1 MSLVKHNN
9 IWKRIETIKVRR
21 DGAWV
26 DYTSVYA
33 WYSKDSI
40 SAWYEIDIDATPVG
54 PAINVWQIYADDPD
68 ADTLEEVG
76 LSFLSLDKPFIG
88 FLSGQS
94 ETLENQADLER
105 LVTTLDDVAAFK
117 WSKVEGKQGEKG
129 EDGSFVSFIFRN
141 AINQPNTPTG
151 GTYDGSVET
160 FPDNTTD
167 RPNFTNGLITW
178 VSKTRYYKLGNAWS
192 NNGWSEFSEYVI
204 KGGKGDKG
212 EGGDAA
218 PEKFSWTVYSDSQT
232 SGAIYTSNDPRRLFI
247 GVVHNNST
255 INPATGPNDHG
266 IYTWSLGL
274 NVIDLRE
281 SDYLFN
287 KLGADN
293 INVTELFA
301 EQILASGFI
310 KYQGASQASV
320 ILGGESTG
328 PLFQTKNTNGV
339 DSFTI
344 SRAGSVSFDATGIR
358 PGTINFNAL
367 SQQAI
372 ESLVGQT
379 GTPTPDSGGSKSV
392 SFEASAAIS
401 KTLDILKHGSNTI
414 KLSVY
419 GSMSRNSSTP
429 NGDATA
435 RVTVNEKIGNGSFQ
449 EARTDLVTA
458 GEFQDGDTY
467 WVDWNYDV
475 EFTRNPTADND
486 VTYEIVLSAFNNWG
500 PFKGAFSLIAEETA
514 VGSGGGGS
522 SDELDGQN
530 GAYYLNYD
538 NFTGRPNVQ
547 EIKFGAGAAVND
559 EAHIEWLGGNNA
571 GFLRFSTSDDSG
583 SEYMQFGDYDNGDKG
598 GAFTQWLQMYRGQAS
613 FNGNVSAS
621 TFTGNLTG
629 NASSAGDLLTKGRV
643 DASTGRSTKGDL
655 THYSSY
661 TKAGKPPGMSYPYHL
676 QATSGREGFEIA
688 ADWISQS
695 PSRMAFRTLRDTT
708 DNWSN
713 WVNIYNDNHHP
724 QADNATKLNNQLE
737 SYYDQRRYNLDDNF
751 LGGYYSSGGP
761 EKPNDAIFGKGKLK
775 LAMLNSSQMGF
786 SGDYW
791 QDVLWISAYNG
802 GDVKSS
808 SALAFSKGSGI
819 PQMHLL
825 NQNYDSASW
834 GTAYQFLHSG
844 NWKGYA
850 PTKTGEGASGNWNI
864 RAERVYVRTSSD
876 NNFYDVMWNAGENI
890 YSSPQVE
897 IRPSDG
903 YFRAPTIQATTLKVG
918 NGDDGYFFSDTN
930 GRTAFKGGDFYI
942 QDIPNAYNYAARNH
956 HGASSGCE
964 QLFRGNKL
972 YGNNWSIET
981 NGKIY
986 GIDCVA
992 TSDRRLKDK
1001 LVKITDPIGKL
1012 SKINGYTFE
1021 WLKNP
1026 GERVAHTMAQEV
1038 RKVYP
1043 EAVKEDTNG
1052 RLSVSLTAEIALLV
1066 EVCKSQ
1072 QNDIEK
1078 QQYIIQKQQ
1087 YNIEDMQRRIY
1098 KLENK

>member
-328 PLFQTKNTNGV
+328 PLFQTKNTTGA

-344 SRAGSVSFDATGIR
+344 SRAGQVSFNAAGIV
-358 PGTINFNAL
+358 PGSINFNAL

-401 KTLDILKHGSNTI
+401 KTLDVLKHGSNTI

-429 NGDATA
+429 NGNATA

-486 VTYEIVLSAFNNWG
+486 VTYQIVLSAFNNWG

-530 GAYYLNYD
+530 GAYYLNYA
-538 NFTGRPNVQ
+538 NFTGTVPTWNQ
-547 EIKFGAGAAVND
+547 D
-559 EAHIEWLGGNNA
+559 
-571 GFLRFSTSDDSG
+571 T
-583 SEYMQFGDYDNGDKG
+583 
-598 GAFTQWLQMYRGQAS
+598 
-613 FNGNVSAS
+613 
-621 TFTGNLTG
+621 TG
-629 NASSAGDLLTKGRV
+629 NAATANLATKVTITSALFNGEYEVLVNVSGNEIYSRNTFKYSGSTDTLTVGTVNGDLSGTASLAGYAQRLDGGGTANDLNTIPFAGNNNALIFQRYSNSPNQPPGRV
-643 DASTGRSTKGDL
+643 NNANAVLFMNSHTGPYGKQLAFADNDDL
-655 THYSSY
+655 YMRRYTNGSFAGWKKLIHQDNIPQSITGNAATATNANNANLLDNRDSSDFATSKERVVNNLNDPQYRKSGMYGFNNAPSNRPGGTYQAMIVANNADVGLQIVGGYSS
-661 TKAGKPPGMSYPYHL
+661 
-676 QATSGREGFEIA
+676 
-688 ADWISQS
+688 
-695 PSRMAFRTLRDTT
+695 
-708 DNWSN
+708 
-713 WVNIYNDNHHP
+713 
-724 QADNATKLNNQLE
+724 NQL
-737 SYYDQRRYNLDDNF
+737 YFR
-751 LGGYYSSGGP
+751 GYANSGGIYYP
-761 EKPNDAIFGKGKLK
+761 WHTI
-775 LAMLNSSQMGF
+775 
-786 SGDYW
+786 
-791 QDVLWISAYNG
+791 
-802 GDVKSS
+802 
-808 SALAFSKGSGI
+808 
-819 PQMHLL
+819 
-825 NQNYDSASW
+825 
-834 GTAYQFLHSG
+834 THSG
-844 NWKGYA
+844 NDSNYA
-850 PTKTGEGASGNWNI
+850 KLSGNQRFLNSI
-864 RAERVYVRTSSD
+864 GVGGAIPGGNLASKGIAIGDSDTGFKQAGDGILDHFCNDQRIARVTTGS
-876 NNFYDVMWNAGENI
+876 FNI
-890 YSSPQVE
+890 YRDLYLSSN
-897 IRPSDG
+897 
-903 YFRAPTIQATTLKVG
+903 KV
-918 NGDDGYFFSDTN
+918 
-930 GRTAFKGGDFYI
+930 
-942 QDIPNAYNYAARNH
+942 YA
-956 HGASSGCE
+956 
-964 QLFRGNKL
+964 
-972 YGNNWSIET
+972 
-981 NGKIY
+981 
-986 GIDCVA
+986 IDCVA
-992 TSDRRLKDK
+992 TSDRRLKEN
-1001 LVKITDPIGKL
+1001 LSRISDPIGKL
-1012 SKINGYTFE
+1012 KGITGWEFNFVST
-1021 WLKNP
+1021 P
-1026 GERVAHTMAQEV
+1026 GVRSAHTMAQDV
-1038 RKVYP
+1038 RKVF
-1043 EAVKEDTNG
+1043 AVAVSEDDQG
-1052 RLSVSLTAEIALLV
+1052 RLSVSLTAEIALLI